1 MSRREAPAQA
11 VPVLPGPASTSQTL
25 DRGLQ
30 VLEAVARAGDPLT
43 VAEAAASVG
52 LDRTVAHRLVATLAA
67 RGYLQRDSSG
77 GYRLGPTCL
86 ALASAITDLRT
97 TARPFLEE
105 LRDATGETVHVV
117 VLSGRE
123 VVFLDG
129 IESVHT
135 LRVGSRTGRL
145 LPAHATSVGKAL
157 LAALPP
163 EQVRALYER
172 ADLVA
177 VTGRTITDRDALER
191 QLAAVRE
198 CGYATN
204 HGESE
209 NGVGSIGVAVR
220 NLAGEP
226 RAALSVAM
234 PLERWSEAAEEQA
247 ASVLKSA
254 AAALGA
260 HL

>member
-1 MSRREAPAQA
+1 MSRREAPART
-11 VPVLPGPASTSQTL
+11 VLASTSQTL

-67 RGYLQRDSSG
+67 RGYLQRDGSG

-117 VLSGRE
+117 VLSGRD

-129 IESVHT
+129 IESVHA
-135 LRVGSRTGRL
+135 LRVGNRTGRL

-157 LAALPP
+157 LAALPA

-177 VTGRTITDRDALER
+177 VTGRTITDREALER
-191 QLAAVRE
+191 QLAAIRE
-198 CGYATN
+198 RGYATN

-220 NLAGEP
+220 NPAGEP

-247 ASVLKSA
+247 ACVLKSA

>member
-1 MSRREAPAQA
+1 MSRREAKAPT
-11 VPVLPGPASTSQTL
+11 VPASTSQTL

-67 RGYLQRDSSG
+67 RGYLQRDGG

-129 IESVHT
+129 IESVHA

-191 QLAAVRE
+191 QLAVVRE
-198 CGYATN
+198 RGYAIN

-209 NGVGSIGVAVR
+209 KGVGSIGVAVR

-247 ASVLKSA
+247 ACVLKSA

>member
-1 MSRREAPAQA
+1 MSRPEASAPI
-11 VPVLPGPASTSQTL
+11 SQTL

-52 LDRTVAHRLVATLAA
+52 LDRTVAHRLIATLST
-67 RGYLQRDSSG
+67 RGYLQRDNRG

-97 TARPFLEE
+97 MARPFLEA
-105 LRDATGETVHVV
+105 LRNTTGETVHLV

-123 VVFLDG
+123 VVFIDG
-129 IESVHT
+129 IESIHT
-135 LRVGSRTGRL
+135 LRVTSRTGRL
-145 LPAHATSVGKAL
+145 LPAHATSVGKAW

-163 EQVRALYER
+163 EHLDTLYGH

-177 VTGRTITDRDALER
+177 VTPRTISDRNALER
-191 QLAAVRE
+191 ELMAIRE
-198 CGYATN
+198 RGYATS

-209 NGVGSIGVAVR
+209 NGVGSIGVAVC
-220 NLAGEP
+220 NPAGEP
-226 RAALSVAM
+226 RAGLSVAL
-234 PLERWSEAAEEQA
+234 PLDRWSETTEQQAAIALKSSAAE
-247 ASVLKSA
+247 
-254 AAALGA
+254 LGA

>member
-1 MSRREAPAQA
+1 MSRREAKAST
-11 VPVLPGPASTSQTL
+11 VTASTSQTL

-67 RGYLQRDSSG
+67 RGYLQRDGSG

-97 TARPFLEE
+97 MARPFLEE
-105 LRDATGETVHVV
+105 LGDATGETVHLC

-135 LRVGSRTGRL
+135 LRVGNRTGRL

-157 LAALPP
+157 LAALPA
-163 EQVRALYER
+163 EQVRTLYER
-172 ADLVA
+172 SDLVA

-191 QLAAVRE
+191 QLAVTRE
-198 CGYATN
+198 RGYATN

-209 NGVGSIGVAVR
+209 NGVGSIGIAVR
-220 NLAGEP
+220 NPTGEP
-226 RAALSVAM
+226 RAALSVAL
-234 PLERWSEAAEEQA
+234 PLERWSDAAEEQA
-247 ASVLKSA
+247 ATVLKSV

>member
-1 MSRREAPAQA
+1 MSRREAPAPA
-11 VPVLPGPASTSQTL
+11 GPVSTSQTL

-105 LRDATGETVHVV
+105 LRNATGETVHVV

-254 AAALGA
+254 AAALGT

>member
-1 MSRREAPAQA
+1 MSRREAKAST
-11 VPVLPGPASTSQTL
+11 VTASTSQTL

-67 RGYLQRDSSG
+67 RGYLQRDGSG

-97 TARPFLEE
+97 MARPFLEE
-105 LRDATGETVHVV
+105 LGDATGETVHLV

-163 EQVRALYER
+163 EHLRALYGH

-177 VTGRTITDRDALER
+177 VTPRTITDRDALER
-191 QLAAVRE
+191 QLTAIRE
-198 CGYATN
+198 RGYATN

-209 NGVGSIGVAVR
+209 NGVGSIGMAIR
-220 NLAGEP
+220 NPAGEP
-226 RAALSVAM
+226 RAALSVAL
-234 PLERWSEAAEEQA
+234 PLERWSEAAELQA
-247 ASVLKSA
+247 AAALRSA

>member
-1 MSRREAPAQA
+1 MSRREANTST
-11 VPVLPGPASTSQTL
+11 VPASTSQTL

-67 RGYLQRDSSG
+67 RGYLQRDGGG

-129 IESVHT
+129 IESVHA

-157 LAALPP
+157 LAALPA

-177 VTGRTITDRDALER
+177 VTGRTITGRDALER
-191 QLAAVRE
+191 ELAVVRE
-198 CGYATN
+198 RGYATN
-204 HGESE
+204 QGESE

-247 ASVLKSA
+247 ACVLKSA

>member
-1 MSRREAPAQA
+1 MSRRDAPTALAATVPA
-11 VPVLPGPASTSQTL
+11 VTSQTL

-67 RGYLQRDSSG
+67 RGYLQRDGSG

-97 TARPFLEE
+97 MARPFLEE
-105 LRDATGETVHVV
+105 LRDATGETVHLV

-129 IESVHT
+129 FESVHV

-145 LPAHATSVGKAL
+145 LPAHSTSVGKAL

-163 EQVRALYER
+163 EHLRALYEH

-177 VTGRTITDRDALER
+177 VTAATITDRDTLER
-191 QLAAVRE
+191 QLAAIRE
-198 CGYATN
+198 RGYAIN

-209 NGVGSIGVAVR
+209 NGVGSIGMVVR
-220 NLAGEP
+220 NPAGEP
-226 RAALSVAM
+226 RAALSVAL
-234 PLERWSEAAEEQA
+234 PLERWSEAAEQQA
-247 ASVLKSA
+247 ATALRFAS
-254 AAALGA
+254 AALGA
-260 HL
+260 YL

>member
-1 MSRREAPAQA
+1 MSRRDAPGSA
-11 VPVLPGPASTSQTL
+11 GPASTSQTL

-67 RGYLQRDSSG
+67 RGYLQRDAGG

-86 ALASAITDLRT
+86 ALAPAITDLRT

-105 LRDATGETVHVV
+105 LGSATGETVHVV

-129 IESVHT
+129 IESVHA
-135 LRVGSRTGRL
+135 LRVGSRTGRV

-163 EQVRALYER
+163 EQFRALYER
-172 ADLVA
+172 A
-177 VTGRTITDRDALER
+177 DALER

-204 HGESE
+204 RGESE

-220 NLAGEP
+220 NPAGEP

-234 PLERWSEAAEEQA
+234 PLERWSEAGQEQA
-247 ASVLKSA
+247 ACVLKSA
-254 AAALGA
+254 AVALGA

>member
-1 MSRREAPAQA
+1 MSRREAKAST
-11 VPVLPGPASTSQTL
+11 VTASTSQTL

-52 LDRTVAHRLVATLAA
+52 LDRTVAHRLIATLAV

-97 TARPFLEE
+97 MARPYLEG
-105 LRDATGETVHVV
+105 LRDATGETAHVV

-123 VVFLDG
+123 VVFLDAV
-129 IESVHT
+129 ESAHA
-135 LRVGSRTGRL
+135 LRAGARTGRL

-163 EQVRALYER
+163 EHFRALYEH
-172 ADLVA
+172 AELFA
-177 VTGRTITDRDALER
+177 ITAKTITDRDEFER
-191 QLAAVRE
+191 QLAAIRE
-198 CGYATN
+198 RGYATN
-204 HGESE
+204 QGESE
-209 NGVGSIGVAVR
+209 NGVGSIGMVVR
-220 NLAGEP
+220 NPAGEP
-226 RAALSVAM
+226 RAALSIAL
-234 PLERWSEAAEEQA
+234 PLERWSEAAEEHA

-260 HL
+260 YL

>member
-1 MSRREAPAQA
+1 MSSREATAPVSPAI
-11 VPVLPGPASTSQTL
+11 SQTL

-67 RGYLQRDSSG
+67 RGYLQRDAGG

-86 ALASAITDLRT
+86 ALAPAITDLRT

-105 LRDATGETVHVV
+105 LGNATGETVHVV

-129 IESVHT
+129 IESVHA
-135 LRVGSRTGRL
+135 LRVGSRTGRV

-163 EQVRALYER
+163 EQFRALYER

-204 HGESE
+204 RGESE

-220 NLAGEP
+220 NPAGEP

-234 PLERWSEAAEEQA
+234 PLERWSEAGQEQA
-247 ASVLKSA
+247 ACVLKSA
-254 AAALGA
+254 AVALGA

>member
-1 MSRREAPAQA
+1 MRRREAPAPS
-11 VPVLPGPASTSQTL
+11 VPASTSQTL

-67 RGYLQRDSSG
+67 RGYLQRDGDG

-105 LRDATGETVHVV
+105 LRNATGETVHVV

-129 IESVHT
+129 IESVHA

-157 LAALPP
+157 LAALPA

-177 VTGRTITDRDALER
+177 VTGRTITDREALEH
-191 QLAAVRE
+191 QLAVIRE
-198 CGYATN
+198 RGYATN

-220 NLAGEP
+220 NPAGEP

-247 ASVLKSA
+247 ACVLKSA

>member
-1 MSRREAPAQA
+1 MSSRETPAI
-11 VPVLPGPASTSQTL
+11 SQTL

-52 LDRTVAHRLVATLAA
+52 LDRTVAHRLIATLAT
-67 RGYLQRDSSG
+67 RGYLQRDGTG

-97 TARPFLEE
+97 VARPFLEA
-105 LRDATGETVHVV
+105 LRTATGETVHLV
-117 VLSGRE
+117 VLSGRQ
-123 VVFLDG
+123 VVFVDG
-129 IESVHT
+129 IEST
-135 LRVGSRTGRL
+135 RALRVASRAGRL

-163 EQVRALYER
+163 DRFDALYANAE
-172 ADLVA
+172 LVP
-177 VTGRTITDRDALER
+177 VTARTITDTDALER
-191 QLAAVRE
+191 QLTAIRE
-198 CGYATN
+198 RGYAVN
-204 HGESE
+204 NGESE
-209 NGVGSIGVAVR
+209 DGVGSLGMVVR
-220 NLAGEP
+220 NPAGEP

-234 PLERWSEAAEEQA
+234 PLDRWSEATEKQ
-247 ASVLKSA
+247 A
-254 AAALGA
+254 AAALHSAATALGT